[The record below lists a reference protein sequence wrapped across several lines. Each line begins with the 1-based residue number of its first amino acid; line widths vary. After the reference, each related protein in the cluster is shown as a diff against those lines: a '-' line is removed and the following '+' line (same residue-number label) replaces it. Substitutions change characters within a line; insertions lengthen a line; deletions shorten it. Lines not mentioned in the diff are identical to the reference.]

1 MEADPSC
8 SDTPSG
14 SSGLGA
20 GMVAKGVG
28 GTGGGLLVTGP
39 VGGKHGSS
47 LSLFHKDGQ
56 FFSLSDSVTSVWW
69 WDFDI
74 NTSRLRNSLRYW
86 DLPSSSRCISNCCGN
101 C

>member
-56 FFSLSDSVTSVWW
+56 FFSLSDSVTSVGGG
-69 WDFDI
+69 I
-74 NTSRLRNSLRYW
+74 LTSTLADSGTVSGTGTS
-86 DLPSSSRCISNCCGN
+86 PAAPGVSNCCGN